1 MSAEMHNEI
10 DLLKAS
16 VRGDTVAFEAIVKE
30 YQSFIC
36 AITFSGTGDVE
47 KSEELAQETF
57 VSAWRDL
64 GQLRDLSKFQSWL
77 TAIAR
82 NIVKNSL
89 RNGRRDVMSKTVPID
104 KIEDTATGDSEPSE
118 TAVAKEQRLVV
129 REALQRIPEMYR
141 EPLVLFYRQEQSVK
155 EVARQLELS
164 EDTVKQRLSRGR
176 NLLKEEVAGMVET
189 TIRRTG
195 PGRAFTT
202 AVIASVT
209 AMVAKGSAAA
219 TAEVSA
225 ANSSP
230 ARTPRITTV
239 TSGVSAKLIAAAAAA
254 AVAVGAVLTYR
265 HIARS
270 PEEPLLPET
279 VNTMS
284 MREKIPNTHEVTV
297 SGNMNV
303 RSAADENAAGGQKEG
318 VIAVDLSAAAAEHE
332 TDDSAAED
340 IDWQPEHFNT
350 NDGPYNHLVFSDS
363 GTVFVARWEAERLKV
378 VEFDLMQG
386 IDGYIWARLC
396 PDLLTVA
403 RGKLYVMMGDEHNLV
418 EVDLISGQRRIV
430 ATDIRPYCQHWSGRL
445 YCVQGERLVVYDF
458 QRYAWRDITNRPFG
472 RYLKFPGHRQIGQ
485 GYARRMAISL
495 DERHLAFT
503 EPNVPPKRMEF
514 YVDEVNEVGIDVP
527 LYSHQE
533 YHKAKD
539 LPKAEPQDGDEKLW
553 VRNGR
558 NTKLVVL
565 DLTTS
570 EQVRMPTPFAPP
582 FETSG
587 MSGNRDAKPPP
598 IAWHDDNTVLVA
610 RGDRFFEDE
619 LWMGIAAVDI
629 GTGQMYDVAGFPGI
643 VGYHNAIPGFRV
655 GKKGQIRVTLLTE
668 AKEGFK
674 RWVETTYKVDMQEG
688 SLFEEVIL
696 SPDLSIGCIEGTPCI
711 LYKNSPIEHSK
722 HAAMVEVSPD
732 ASKVAWSKVGTRTG
746 WGRMGVYIFDVN
758 EKTVREVTDARIEGK
773 LMWVA
778 DEDMV
783 AAELRQ
789 LPSGWQRI
797 KTKPWTL
804 PKPISQPPE
813 VVNEQPSQEQL
824 PPLVEVLHLGFSTIK
839 PTYELGDSVELTL
852 WIRNQ
857 SANDYTF
864 KLHPELSSPLEISIS
879 HPNGVIDADFG
890 TKEQPFPFD
899 PLELKAYKPVSST
912 RTIEPNVA
920 GEYTATA
927 RLCFDTEDWPGQV
940 TCPPTK
946 FTVKEPIEYERYVKQ
961 EFDRGIAEVRNGT
974 KTVVEFKKLA
984 GELGPT
990 GLKYL
995 IAEIEAETDK
1005 RFRAQMG
1012 GAIRQMLSPEAL
1024 PFFKKCFTQEMKID
1038 HETIVDCLVSLYY
1051 DENAQDETLEVF
1063 FLALTHENVRYRR
1076 NAVERLV
1083 RIKDDPRIVAA
1094 LAESV
1099 HEDDEEIGET
1109 SARYLAASEGLTL
1122 ADWFAAVEKEP
1133 TYTRY
1138 ATSKWI
1144 LHILDKEWNM
1154 TYGDLPELGPD
1165 HFSKNSEGLDEFLSI
1180 IRAWEIWAR
1189 KNPNS
1194 SARIFHQG

>member
-1 MSAEMHNEI
+1 M

-36 AITFSGTGDVE
+36 AITFSATGDVE

-57 VSAWRDL
+57 VSAWKDL
-64 GQLRDLSKFQSWL
+64 GQLKDLSKFRSWL
-77 TAIAR
+77 AGVAR
-82 NIVKNSL
+82 NLVKNSL
-89 RNGRRDVMSKTVPID
+89 RSRRRDPLSKAVPID
-104 KIEDTATGDSEPSE
+104 EIEDAATGDSEPAE
-118 TAVAKEQRLVV
+118 TAIGKERQVVV
-129 REALQRIPEMYR
+129 REALQRIPEIYR

-155 EVARQLELS
+155 EVAKQLELS

-176 NLLKEEVAGMVET
+176 NLLKEQIAGMVES

-195 PGRAFTT
+195 PGKTFTSI
-202 AVIASVT
+202 VMGSVT
-209 AMVAKGSAAA
+209 ALVVKTSAAA

-225 ANSSP
+225 AGLGS

-239 TSGVSAKLIAAAAAA
+239 TSGVSAKLITAAAAA
-254 AVAVGAVLTYR
+254 AVAIGAVLIYR

-340 IDWQPEHFNT
+340 IDWQPEHYNT
-350 NDGPYNHLVFSDS
+350 NDGPYNHLVFSDG
-363 GTVFVARWEAERLKV
+363 GTVFLARREADRFEV
-378 VEFDLMQG
+378 TAVDSVQG
-386 IDGYIWARLC
+386 RGGYYSRGVS

-403 RGKLYVMMGDEHNLV
+403 RGKAYVMMGDEHNLI
-418 EVDLISGQRRIV
+418 EVDLVSGQRRIV
-430 ATDIRPYCQHWSGRL
+430 ATDIEHYCQHWSGRV
-445 YCVQGERLVVYDF
+445 YCVQGARLVVYDF
-458 QRYAWRDITNRPFG
+458 KRFAWRDIMSRPFG
-472 RYLKFPGHRQIGQ
+472 RFLKFPGHRRIGK

-503 EPNVPPKRMEF
+503 EPNVPPMRMEF
-514 YVDEVNEVGIDVP
+514 YVDEVNDVGIDVP

-539 LPKAEPQDGDEKLW
+539 LPDAEPQDGDEESW
-553 VRNGR
+553 VRYHR
-558 NTKLVVL
+558 DTKLVVL
-565 DLTTS
+565 DLTTG
-570 EQVRMPTPFAPP
+570 EQVRMPTPFASP
-582 FETSG
+582 FGTS
-587 MSGNRDAKPPP
+587 SGGGYGNGGVEPPP
-598 IAWHDDNTVLVA
+598 IVWHDDNTVLVA
-610 RGDRFFEDE
+610 RGDRFFEGR
-619 LWMGIAAVDI
+619 LWLGIAAVDI
-629 GTGQMYDVAGFPGI
+629 GTGQMYDVAGIPGI
-643 VGYHNAIPGFRV
+643 AGYHNAIPGFRV
-655 GKKGQIRVTLLTE
+655 GKEGRVRVTLITE

-674 RWVETTYKVDMQEG
+674 RWVETTYKVNLEED
-688 SLFEEVIL
+688 SLLEEVTL
-696 SPDLSIGCIEGTPCI
+696 APDLSIGSMEGTPCI
-711 LYKNSPIEHSK
+711 LYKDSPIEQSK
-722 HAAMVEVSPD
+722 HAALVEVSPD

-746 WGRMGVYIFDVN
+746 PGRMGVYIFDVN
-758 EKTVREVTDARIEGK
+758 ERTVRKVTDGRIEGK

-783 AAELRQ
+783 AAELPQ

-899 PLELKAYKPVSST
+899 PLELKAYKSVSST

-1099 HEDDEEIGET
+1099 HEDDAEIGET